1 MQDKQPATEPEAEK
15 GKDQQAETESG
26 VDRASAS
33 ALREVGNATE
43 VEEGNDSSN
52 NVQEIQPETEPEA
65 EKGKDQQAETESG
78 VDRASASA
86 LREVGNATE
95 VEEGNDSSNN
105 VQEIQPETE
114 PEAEKGK
121 DQQAETESGVDRAS
135 ATGTAQVSLICQ

>member
-33 ALREVGNATE
+33 ALREVGNE
-43 VEEGNDSSN
+43 
-52 NVQEIQPETEPEA
+52 
-65 EKGKDQQAETESG
+65 
-78 VDRASASA
+78 
-86 LREVGNATE
+86 TE